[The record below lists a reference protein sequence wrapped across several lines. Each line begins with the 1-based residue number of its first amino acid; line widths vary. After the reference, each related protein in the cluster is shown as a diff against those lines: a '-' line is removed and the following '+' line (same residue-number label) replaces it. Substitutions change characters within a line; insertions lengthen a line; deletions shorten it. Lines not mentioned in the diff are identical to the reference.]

1 VTADN
6 LSLYLMLVADYRLNR
21 EIASSCAAF
30 LGGLSVLIDQAW
42 LRMFNDRELQQ
53 LISGSA
59 TGGIDMAEM
68 RQHVKLEGG
77 YHDQHPVLQMLWEV
91 LDGFDN
97 IQRASFL
104 KFVTGCS
111 RCVFGHPLCAA
122 AEAGHECI
130 GCLNLAPIKDLCLW
144 MEVIASCRWH
154 HCRDI
159 EKLSSS
165 SSSSN
170 VCYNMQPQLAL
181 CHENNSHSDG
191 SVTISCMGISW
202 HNTTALIWALTRCW
216 VQLHLGQG
224 ALIMAGGMP
233 L

>member
-91 LDGFDN
+91 LEGFDN

-111 RCVFGHPLCAA
+111 RCAFGHPLCAA

-159 EKLSSS
+159 EKLSR
-165 SSSSN
+165 
-170 VCYNMQPQLAL
+170 LARM
-181 CHENNSHSDG
+181 C
-191 SVTISCMGISW
+191 VTICNLNLRFVM
-202 HNTTALIWALTRCW
+202 NTTHNRMVLLQSAAWASLNGTIP
-216 VQLHLGQG
+216 QHSFGL
-224 ALIMAGGMP
+224 
-233 L
+233 